1 MEMSKKETRT
11 AKRPNLPKL
20 SLWRQL
26 LLYLLMLLFIALS
39 LTNVHFGYMP
49 EAVALL
55 CYMLSALS
63 VAIGCYYLIAD
74 VSVRM
79 ANAAKRKIAAHPHAN
94 RVASDARLRTVV
106 FTIPGLAANILFAA
120 CNAITGI
127 LAHSAWFISL
137 AVYYTL
143 LSMMRYSAVTKVRTL
158 SGNRHETD
166 WRNQGI
172 AVYRK
177 NSAMFLFMALA
188 LAAMVLLLEH
198 AEGGKNYP
206 GLTIYAVAAYT
217 TCKIIVSSVNIV
229 KVRKHRS
236 PLLTI
241 IRKIGYTDACMS
253 VLTLQTAM
261 FSSFAS
267 EKSEAFVRLMNGVT
281 GSAVC
286 LLIAI
291 FGVQGL
297 YSARNMNAQ
306 DPQ

>member
-1 MEMSKKETRT
+1 MI
-11 AKRPNLPKL
+11 
-20 SLWRQL
+20 
-26 LLYLLMLLFIALS
+26 LFIALS
-39 LTNVHFGYMP
+39 LTNVRFGYMP

-63 VAIGCYYLIAD
+63 VAAGCYYLIAD

-158 SGNRHETD
+158 SGNRYETD

-198 AEGGKNYP
+198 AEGGKTIR
-206 GLTIYAVAAYT
+206 GLQ
-217 TCKIIVSSVNIV
+217 S
-229 KVRKHRS
+229 
-236 PLLTI
+236 
-241 IRKIGYTDACMS
+241 M
-253 VLTLQTAM
+253 Q
-261 FSSFAS
+261 
-267 EKSEAFVRLMNGVT
+267 
-281 GSAVC
+281 
-286 LLIAI
+286 
-291 FGVQGL
+291 
-297 YSARNMNAQ
+297 
-306 DPQ
+306 